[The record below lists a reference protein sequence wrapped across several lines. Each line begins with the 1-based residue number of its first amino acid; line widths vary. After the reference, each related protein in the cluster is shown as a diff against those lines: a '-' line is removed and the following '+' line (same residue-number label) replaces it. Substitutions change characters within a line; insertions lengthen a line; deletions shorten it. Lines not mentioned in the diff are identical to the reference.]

1 MDDQVVL
8 PLVIGVPD
16 NIDFFGQRLSVSFF
30 FLGSVF
36 YKASQGGAF
45 PLIA

>member
-1 MDDQVVL
+1 VCCRWSL
-8 PLVIGVPD
+8 ELRITL
-16 NIDFFGQRLSVSFF
+16 IFRSEAKRFFL